1 MSRVADL
8 LDEAHRV
15 AGRAGYI
22 HVMAVV
28 RRRSNRRDLGT
39 VSALYRKAAD
49 MVEEAATFLPVGDG
63 A

>member
-22 HVMAVV
+22 HVTAVV
-28 RRRSNRRDLGT
+28 RRRSNRRDLAS
-39 VSALYRKAAD
+39 VSALYRRAAD
-49 MVEEAATFLPVGDG
+49 MVDEAAALLPVGDG
-63 A
+63 T